1 MTTPSGAGFDG
12 TFRVVHSS
20 AKDMTFRL
28 RRCSA
33 DNEKR
38 MSALHPQELACWL
51 NPDGSVQTFVYKS
64 KDGAVYQLPFIPIED
79 ET

>member
-1 MTTPSGAGFDG
+1 MTPSDAGFDG

-33 DNEKR
+33 DNENR

-51 NPDGSVQTFVYKS
+51 SPDGTVQTFVYKS
-64 KDGAVYQLPFIPIED
+64 AAGTVCELPFIPIED